1 MSKFT
6 FDTSI
11 VIANKLPEISGNFL
25 LSDVVVLELI
35 AGASDAT
42 RFKQI
47 QQLRKLYSDSD
58 LLITPNEDDWLM
70 AGKILYWLEQGA
82 RKKNLGKAPPKK
94 SGATQRMALDVLL
107 AVSARRH
114 KVTLV
119 TDNWRDFNAIQYY
132 CNFKL
137 AGSTEFLAKIA

>member
-6 FDTSI
+6 FDTSFLI
-11 VIANKLPEISGNFL
+11 TNKLSEIPGNFL
-25 LSDVVVLELI
+25 LSDVVALELI
-35 AGASDAT
+35 AAASDKSE
-42 RFKQI
+42 FKVYYH
-47 QQLRKLYSDSD
+47 LRQAYLKDN
-58 LLITPNEDDWLM
+58 LLITPNVDDWLM

-119 TDNWRDFNAIQYY
+119 TDNWRDFNAIKYY

-137 AGSTEFLAKIA
+137 VGSTEFLAK